1 MPSTLFDTAGLAI
14 VAYADVASNGTSTAT
29 NSGVTTT
36 QTGTGQYDVILP
48 ATKAQDQSR
57 DLIFVTPKG
66 TITSTPYSHKVDDS
80 DPVTKHV
87 AIYGGSPLA
96 TFANCDFSVLIL
108 RTVIPPPAGAP
119 A

>member
-1 MPSTLFDTAGLAI
+1 MNSLFDSAGLAI
-14 VAYADVASNGTSTAT
+14 VAYAEVAGDGTSTST

-36 QTGTGQYDVILP
+36 RSGLGQYTVTLP
-48 ATKAQDQSR
+48 ANKQQAGSR

-66 TITSTPYSHKVDDS
+66 TIDSTPYSHKVDDA
-80 DPVTKHV
+80 DPADKKV

-96 TFANCDFSVLIL
+96 TFADSAFSILIL
-108 RTVIPPPAGAP
+108 RTIVPPPAGSP

>member
-1 MPSTLFDTAGLAI
+1 MNSLFDSAGLAI
-14 VAYADVASNGTSTAT
+14 VAYAEVASDGTSTVT

-36 QTGTGQYDVILP
+36 RTAAGQYTVTLP
-48 ATKAQDQSR
+48 ANKTQAASR

-66 TITSTPYSHKVDDS
+66 TISSVPYSHKVDDAG
-80 DPVTKHV
+80 DADKLV

-96 TFANCDFSVLIL
+96 TFADAAFSILIL
-108 RTVIPPPAGAP
+108 RTIIPPPSGAP

>member
-1 MPSTLFDTAGLAI
+1 MNTLFDVAGLAI
-14 VAYADVASNGTSTAT
+14 VAYVEVLADGSSAST

-36 QTGTGQYDVILP
+36 RTASGQYDVILP
-48 ATKAQDQSR
+48 ANKAQNGSR

-66 TITSTPYSHKVDDS
+66 TISSTPYSHKVDDANAT
-80 DPVTKHV
+80 TKHV

-96 TFANCDFSVLIL
+96 TFADSDFSFLIL
-108 RTVIPPPAGAP
+108 RTIVPPPTGSP